1 VKRQLIAQFWNF
13 DITID
18 LQFEYSKEIFANQF
32 TITEQRFSNYENN
45 LNLNK
50 IKLDF
55 DNAVR
60 YNFSKDKFF
69 LHLTVKNTNF
79 NTTIG
84 NKTSGLSIQLF
95 H

>member
-1 VKRQLIAQFWNF
+1 MVKRQVNCSIWNF
-13 DITID
+13 DTNS

-32 TITEQRFSNYENN
+32 AITEQFSNYENN

-60 YNFSKDKFF
+60 YNFSKR
-69 LHLTVKNTNF
+69 
-79 NTTIG
+79 
-84 NKTSGLSIQLF
+84 
-95 H
+95 